1 VVVVSHEHIG
11 GDIQFEKLD
20 HLSQGVQKHASVA
33 IIDKDVPPFVSPGK
47 NMVKGSRILNAP
59 GA

>member
-1 VVVVSHEHIG
+1 MVSHEDIG
-11 GDIQFEKLD
+11 GDIQFEALD
-20 HLSQGVQKHASVA
+20 HLPQSVQKHASVV

-47 NMVKGSRILNAP
+47 NMVKGSRILYAP